1 MQKRREKWDKN
12 LTLNS
17 MLYLVGTP
25 IGNLKEMSTR
35 AVEVLKEVSY
45 IACEDTRTSKV
56 LLDAYDIKRPLKSYH
71 KFNESKA
78 SLDIINDLKE
88 GKDIALI
95 SDAGMPGISDPGA
108 IIINKLKEENLE
120 YTVVSGPCAG
130 INAYILSGY
139 ETPFTFVGFIPEK
152 KRKDF
157 LGELSTYNSTLV
169 FYCSP
174 HSLLNDIKDM
184 YESFGDREA
193 CVVRE
198 LTKKFEEVT
207 FTTLEKGYEGTIKG
221 EFVVIVNKPVK
232 QDGGSDDLEKDL
244 QILLEMGLSKSDAS
258 KVLAKA
264 KNLKKN
270 DIYKLTF

>member
-1 MQKRREKWDKN
+1 
-12 LTLNS
+12 

-25 IGNLKEMSTR
+25 IGNLKEISSR
-35 AVEVLKEVSY
+35 GIEVLSSVSY

-56 LLDAYDIKRPLKSYH
+56 LLDAYNIKKPLKSYH

-78 SLDIINDLKE
+78 SLDIIKDLKD

-95 SDAGMPGISDPGA
+95 SDAGMPGISDPGN
-108 IIINKLKEENLE
+108 ILVNKLKEENLE
-120 YTVVSGPCAG
+120 YTVISGPCAG

-139 ETPFTFVGFIPEK
+139 DTPFTFVGFIPDK

-157 LGELSTYNSTLV
+157 LDELSSIYSTLI

-174 HSLLNDIKDM
+174 HSLLDDLKDM
-184 YESFGDREA
+184 FASFGDREI

-207 FTTLEKGYEGTIKG
+207 FTTLEKGYDGTIKG
-221 EFVVIVNKPVK
+221 EFVVVVNKPEK
-232 QDGGSDDLEKDL
+232 KDGGEDIEKDL
-244 QILLEMGLSKSDAS
+244 QILLNMGLSKSDAS

>member
-1 MQKRREKWDKN
+1 
-12 LTLNS
+12 

-25 IGNLKEMSTR
+25 IGNLKEMSNR
-35 AVEVLKEVSY
+35 AVEVLNSVSY

-56 LLDAYDIKRPLKSYH
+56 LLDAYNIKKPLKSYH

-78 SLDIINDLKE
+78 SLEIIKDLKD

-95 SDAGMPGISDPGA
+95 SDAGMPGISDPGN
-108 IIINKLKEENLE
+108 ILVNKLKEEDLE

-139 ETPFTFVGFIPEK
+139 ETPFTVVGFIPEK

-157 LGELSTYNSTLV
+157 LDDLSSYNSTLV

-174 HSLLNDIKDM
+174 HSLLDDLKDM
-184 YESFGDREA
+184 YMSFGDREI

-207 FTTLEKGYEGTIKG
+207 FTTLEKGYIGTIKG
-221 EFVVIVNKPVK
+221 EFVVIVNKPEK
-232 QDGGSDDLEKDL
+232 KDGGEENLEKDL
-244 QILLEMGLSKSDAS
+244 QVLLDMGLSKSDAS